1 MGLLLFTRG
10 IAATF
15 NKIQKRMTI
24 NPIIIFSSAF
34 IEFADYKTDI
44 TNLPLA
50 KLPVSHQFKV
60 QFDLDVAR
68 FYRAIIHRPL
78 DTHVFDMESNEL
90 LITAYH

>member
-50 KLPVSHQFKV
+50 KLPLASFTPIQSP
-60 QFDLDVAR
+60 
-68 FYRAIIHRPL
+68 I
-78 DTHVFDMESNEL
+78 
-90 LITAYH
+90 

>member
-1 MGLLLFTRG
+1 MFSSVSDGLHQSSKLRAINSAHNLNKDMGLLLFTRG

-44 TNLPLA
+44 TNFPLA
-50 KLPVSHQFKV
+50 KLPLASFTPIQSP
-60 QFDLDVAR
+60 
-68 FYRAIIHRPL
+68 I
-78 DTHVFDMESNEL
+78 
-90 LITAYH
+90 